1 MNKIISSEITHKRV
15 LFLAFPVVLSN
26 ATIPILGA
34 VDTAVVGQMG
44 LATPIGAVGIA
55 AVILTAIF
63 WLFGFLRMGISGLTA
78 QALGE
83 GNNIEA
89 NALLIR
95 SLTIGFA
102 IGLFFI
108 VVQVPLFFGALWL
121 SPASM
126 EVKSLAKEYLDIRI
140 YSGPAVIGLYG
151 ITGWLIAKEKTKSVF
166 FIQFFMNSINILL
179 DVIFVLRFDMGVAG
193 VAYASLIAE
202 WTGLLI
208 GIWVTKEAFG
218 NRLWKNKNYIFDT
231 VQLKRMAVVNSDIL
245 VRTLLLQAA
254 ILSFIFFGSSFDDE
268 TLAANQILI
277 QFLHIA
283 SYGLDGF
290 AVASESLVGKAV
302 GAKKIDNFRQTVKMT
317 SMWGAITVII
327 MAILFGLF
335 GGVLISLMTTSNDVQ
350 HIALQYLPWMII
362 APLIGAASWML
373 DGIFIGAT
381 RTADMRNMMLISF
394 AIYIVSL
401 FIFLPSFGNHGLWL
415 ALIVFYMARG
425 ITLGLR
431 FKKIE
436 LTMISN

>member
-1 MNKIISSEITHKRV
+1 
-15 LFLAFPVVLSN
+15 
-26 ATIPILGA
+26 
-34 VDTAVVGQMG
+34 
-44 LATPIGAVGIA
+44 
-55 AVILTAIF
+55 
-63 WLFGFLRMGISGLTA
+63 
-78 QALGE
+78 
-83 GNNIEA
+83 
-89 NALLIR
+89 
-95 SLTIGFA
+95 
-102 IGLFFI
+102 
-108 VVQVPLFFGALWL
+108 
-121 SPASM
+121 
-126 EVKSLAKEYLDIRI
+126 
-140 YSGPAVIGLYG
+140 
-151 ITGWLIAKEKTKSVF
+151 
-166 FIQFFMNSINILL
+166 
-179 DVIFVLRFDMGVAG
+179 
-193 VAYASLIAE
+193 
-202 WTGLLI
+202 
-208 GIWVTKEAFG
+208 
-218 NRLWKNKNYIFDT
+218 WKNKNYIFDT
-231 VQLKRMAVVNSDIL
+231 VQLKRMAIVNSDIL

-254 ILSFIFFGSSFDDE
+254 ILSFMFFGSSFDDE

-327 MAILFGLF
+327 MAIFFGLF
-335 GGVLISLMTTSNDVQ
+335 GGILISLMTTSNDVQ
-350 HIALQYLPWMII
+350 YITVQYLPWMII

-425 ITLGLR
+425 ITLGFR

>member
-15 LFLAFPVVLSN
+15 LLLAVPVVLSN

-78 QALGE
+78 QALGK

-108 VVQVPLFFGALWL
+108 VVQAPLFFGALWF

-126 EVKSLAKEYLDIRI
+126 EVKSLAKEYLEIRI

-179 DVIFVLRFDMGVAG
+179 DVIFVLKFDMGVAG

-208 GIWVTKEAFG
+208 GIWVTREAFG

-231 VQLKRMAVVNSDIL
+231 VQLKKMAVVNSDIL

-254 ILSFIFFGSSFDDE
+254 ILSFMFLGSSFDDE

-335 GGVLISLMTTSNDVQ
+335 GGILISLMTTSNDVQ
-350 HIALQYLPWMII
+350 NITVQYLPWMII

-415 ALIVFYMARG
+415 ALIVFYMSRG

-436 LTMISN
+436 LNMISN

>member
-1 MNKIISSEITHKRV
+1 M
-15 LFLAFPVVLSN
+15 
-26 ATIPILGA
+26 
-34 VDTAVVGQMG
+34 
-44 LATPIGAVGIA
+44 
-55 AVILTAIF
+55 
-63 WLFGFLRMGISGLTA
+63 
-78 QALGE
+78 QA
-83 GNNIEA
+83 
-89 NALLIR
+89 
-95 SLTIGFA
+95 
-102 IGLFFI
+102 
-108 VVQVPLFFGALWL
+108 PLFFGALWL

-254 ILSFIFFGSSFDDE
+254 ILSFMFFGSSFDDE

-350 HIALQYLPWMII
+350 YITVQYLPWMII